1 MGCFGS
7 KPAKQGEKEPA
18 KPAATNTDTPAAK
31 KTADRVAIGDSGVI
45 TDKYILGDELGTGG
59 FSVVKEATSK
69 ADGEKYAVKII
80 EKSVIKEDIKLLK
93 REIEIMKKVDH
104 KNILKLHE
112 IFEDDD
118 KVYIVMELVNGS
130 ELFDRIVEKGFY
142 SERNAMNVVSQILSA
157 VAYLHSKGIAHRDL
171 KPENCV
177 YFCER
182 TDPAQCCA
190 LEQTRTKLSRLLIS
204 VCPKSSQTKIF
215 SLPLAVLLVMSP
227 LRFFCASLT
236 TSLSICGVLVLSPTS
251 CSLDTLHSTTR
262 IILKTILLSSKK

>member
-1 MGCFGS
+1 MLSVFLAPRVFLLKKGRLATGFLVGTSKSLVSSRHLEKMGCFGS
-7 KPAKQGEKEPA
+7 KPAKEESTA
-18 KPAATNTDTPAAK
+18 KGGGGGGSGAGAAK
-31 KTADRVAIGDSGVI
+31 VKDSGSGGAGAGSGVKTGERVAIGDSGVI

-69 ADGEKYAVKII
+69 SDGEKYAVKII

-171 KPENCV
+171 KPENCMHSIESPFFITLSLHL
-177 YFCER
+177 YSCEQLL
-182 TDPAQCCA
+182 TPLSA
-190 LEQTRTKLSRLLIS
+190 LFRYRRKRD
-204 VCPKSSQTKIF
+204 C
-215 SLPLAVLLVMSP
+215 
-227 LRFFCASLT
+227 
-236 TSLSICGVLVLSPTS
+236 
-251 CSLDTLHSTTR
+251 
-262 IILKTILLSSKK
+262 

>member
-7 KPAKQGEKEPA
+7 KGSKEEKAPA
-18 KPAATNTDTPAAK
+18 KPTTNTTDAPAAK
-31 KTADRVAIGDSGVI
+31 KPADRVAIGDSGVI

-112 IFEDDD
+112 IFEDDE

-157 VAYLHSKGIAHRDL
+157 VAYLHSKVRTV
-171 KPENCV
+171 EN
-177 YFCER
+177 
-182 TDPAQCCA
+182 QA
-190 LEQTRTKLSRLLIS
+190 LTHFQR
-204 VCPKSSQTKIF
+204 V
-215 SLPLAVLLVMSP
+215 
-227 LRFFCASLT
+227 SLT
-236 TSLSICGVLVLSPTS
+236 EILSLRTGMWTFPQFCLTVF
-251 CSLDTLHSTTR
+251 
-262 IILKTILLSSKK
+262 

>member
-7 KPAKQGEKEPA
+7 KPPKEETTAKAPSGGASHDTAPPA
-18 KPAATNTDTPAAK
+18 KKNT
-31 KTADRVAIGDSGVI
+31 DRVAIGDSGVI

-142 SERNAMNVVSQILSA
+142 SERNAMNVVSQILNA
-157 VAYLHSKGIAHRDL
+157 VSYLHSKVLDL
-171 KPENCV
+171 LNC
-177 YFCER
+177 FN
-182 TDPAQCCA
+182 
-190 LEQTRTKLSRLLIS
+190 LL
-204 VCPKSSQTKIF
+204 
-215 SLPLAVLLVMSP
+215 
-227 LRFFCASLT
+227 
-236 TSLSICGVLVLSPTS
+236 
-251 CSLDTLHSTTR
+251 
-262 IILKTILLSSKK
+262 